1 VDLARAVGADEQIDL
16 EGVVRRGILLRP
28 VVSRHQPCMRQRAAQ
43 ARASTD
49 PGEHSG
55 ASGTQNCAVPR
66 ISVLD
71 HRDLEVA
78 SRIVALQRVS
88 YSVEAELIGFRIP
101 VLDESAVDVAR
112 LDLTVLGA
120 VESGELVGLLG
131 YRQARGVVDIDRLAV
146 HPRCFRQGVARSL
159 LAELHRREPGAHRF
173 EVSTGADNVPA
184 LALYARMGYRHER
197 DEWKVG
203 VRVVHLA
210 RP

>member
-1 VDLARAVGADEQIDL
+1 
-16 EGVVRRGILLRP
+16 
-28 VVSRHQPCMRQRAAQ
+28 
-43 ARASTD
+43 
-49 PGEHSG
+49 
-55 ASGTQNCAVPR
+55 VPR

-78 SRIVALQRVS
+78 CRVVALQRVS
-88 YSVEAELIGFRIP
+88 YAVEAELIGFRIAA
-101 VLDESAVDVAR
+101 LDERAVDVAR

-159 LAELHRREPGAHRF
+159 LVELHGREPGAHRF
-173 EVSTGADNVPA
+173 EVSTGADNAPA
-184 LALYARMGYRHER
+184 LALYGSMGYWQEH